1 MLTRSLAACSAA
13 LLATLSLSACSGS
26 SDTGSSDTDGAASTS
41 PSATCP
47 VTVAD
52 PWVKAAD
59 SGMTA
64 AFGVLSNPS
73 PEAVTIAA
81 ASSPAVPRMEL
92 HEVVESGGQMVMQA
106 VEAGFAVPAGGS
118 LTLEPGGYHLM
129 LMDLP
134 QPIEPGDEVGF
145 TLTCTTGGSVTFTAQ
160 AKTFAGAGETYA
172 SPSPSPGMD
181 RDGSGSPTPAS

>member
-1 MLTRSLAACSAA
+1 MFTRSLAAGSAA

-26 SDTGSSDTDGAASTS
+26 SDAGSSGAAASS
-41 PSATCP
+41 SSAATCP

-73 PEAVTIAA
+73 SEAVTIAA
-81 ASSPAVPRMEL
+81 ASSPATPMVEL
-92 HEVVESGGQMVMQA
+92 HEVVESGGQTVMQP
-106 VEAGFAVPAGGS
+106 VEGGFPVPAGGS

-134 QPIEPGDEVGF
+134 QPIEPGDEVAF
-145 TLTCTTGGSVTFTAQ
+145 TLTCATGGSVTFTAQ
-160 AKTFAGAGETYA
+160 AKTFAGAGETYV
-172 SPSPSPGMD
+172 SPSPAMD
-181 RDGSGSPTPAS
+181 MDVSGSPTPAP